1 MAMAPEGAPPPAA
14 APAAAPAPPP
24 PVDVTGFK
32 APESVLYDAE
42 NDVYLVSNVN
52 GKDLD
57 TDNNGFISKV
67 APDGKIT
74 ELKWIEG
81 GQKGVTLN
89 APKGMGISN
98 GMLYVTDI
106 SFVRLFDMKTGT
118 AKGKLAIPGAT
129 YLNDIAVAKDGT
141 VYVSDSGMKHGKDGY
156 EGTGS
161 DSIYKI
167 EKGSSVQKLIVDKTL
182 GRPNGLVADESGVW
196 VATFGSGE
204 LYLVGKDGKIAGQK
218 TVIPDG
224 ALDGVV
230 KLPDGSVLVTS
241 WKSSAVLK
249 GTPGGQF
256 TPLFS
261 DVKTPADIGFDSK
274 RHAVLIP
281 LMMADT
287 VRIQRL
293 AGAPAPAAAAAAP
306 AAPHAAGA
314 PATAAAPTTGAQP
327 AAAKPA
333 PAAAPPAKQTA
344 QANEAPV
351 APAAPAP
358 APAAPAAPPKK

>member
-1 MAMAPEGAPPPAA
+1 
-14 APAAAPAPPP
+14 
-24 PVDVTGFK
+24 
-32 APESVLYDAE
+32 
-42 NDVYLVSNVN
+42 
-52 GKDLD
+52 
-57 TDNNGFISKV
+57 
-67 APDGKIT
+67 
-74 ELKWIEG
+74 
-81 GQKGVTLN
+81 
-89 APKGMGISN
+89 
-98 GMLYVTDI
+98 
-106 SFVRLFDMKTGT
+106 
-118 AKGKLAIPGAT
+118 
-129 YLNDIAVAKDGT
+129 
-141 VYVSDSGMKHGKDGY
+141 MKHGKDGY